1 MTIAIMGGTFNPVH
15 YGHLRV
21 AEEVRGL
28 LNVDKVIFIPAFN
41 PPHKDD
47 HSFISSEHR
56 IKMVSLAI
64 EDNPAFEVSDRE
76 IRRGGASYSVETL
89 REMAD
94 EERGE
99 EFHFIVGADSFNEI
113 TTWHEFEEIFM
124 LANIIVV
131 PRPGYR
137 VKRVEEALPVAEASK
152 FWYDETRDLY
162 PNDYGRFVKFMET
175 TPMGISSSRI
185 RELVK
190 RGDSV
195 KYLIP
200 PSVEGYIK
208 KERLYR

>member
-47 HSFISSEHR
+47 DSFISSEHR

-89 REMAD
+89 RELAD
-94 EERGE
+94 DEGE
-99 EFHFIVGADSFNEI
+99 GDIHFIVGADSFNEI
-113 TTWHEFEEIFM
+113 TTWHKFEELFM
-124 LANIIVV
+124 MANIIVV

-137 VKRVEEALPVAEASK
+137 VKRVEEALPVAEACK
-152 FWYDETRDLY
+152 FWYDEARDLY
-162 PNDYGRFVKFMET
+162 LNDSGRFVKFMET
-175 TPMGISSSRI
+175 TPIGISASGI

-195 KYLIP
+195 RYLIP
-200 PSVEGYIK
+200 PAVEGYIER
-208 KERLYR
+208 ERLYR